1 MLRNTILALGL
12 ALSVL
17 DLHAQ
22 SFFESFDS
30 PGALANNFNV
40 YQNTT
45 PPVVNVP
52 TNSPYSQSLTGGV
65 GGSGAVS
72 ILPGGTTV
80 TQDATLIQKNTV
92 FDFSHVGVTLTVASW
107 LNVSTQTAGG
117 NRLLQLGF
125 VNESTNGLN
134 GNAGLAFTSLR
145 LSSTG
150 TSGNVY
156 TPQWQTKT
164 AAGSTV
170 TPALTPNVTLIA
182 GEWYELEGS
191 FLNLGGG
198 NILATGFLQDYGTSG
213 VIPGSIVY
221 SFPSTTLTSAD
232 IASDPTVYA
241 ALRGFKNDGLNTV
254 DNFLAASVIPEP
266 GTVSLVLLGL
276 TAFAARARKQRN

>member
-1 MLRNTILALGL
+1 MLKNTILALGL

-45 PPVVNVP
+45 PPVVNAA
-52 TNSPYSQSLTGGV
+52 TGSPYSQSLTGGV
-65 GGSGAVS
+65 GGSGGVS
-72 ILPGGTTV
+72 ILV
-80 TQDATLIQKNTV
+80 TNVTADATLIQKNTV
-92 FDFSHVGVTLTVASW
+92 FDFSHVGVTLTIASW

-134 GNAGLAFTSLR
+134 GNTGLAFTSLR

-150 TSGNVY
+150 TSGDVY

-164 AAGSTV
+164 AAGATVSTSL
-170 TPALTPNVTLIA
+170 APNVTLIA

-276 TAFAARARKQRN
+276 TVFAARGRKQKN

>member
-1 MLRNTILALGL
+1 MRKNTILFLGL

-17 DLHAQ
+17 DLHAA

-30 PGALANNFNV
+30 PGALANDFNV

-45 PPVVNVP
+45 PPVVNV
-52 TNSPYSQSLTGGV
+52 TNSPYSQTLAVGVAGSGGV
-65 GGSGAVS
+65 SVS
-72 ILPGGTTV
+72 SATGV
-80 TQDATLIQKNTV
+80 TQDATLIQKNTA

-134 GNAGLAFTSLR
+134 GNTGLAFTSLR
-145 LSSTG
+145 MSSTG

-170 TPALTPNVTLIA
+170 STSLAPNVTLVP

-198 NILATGFLQDYGTSG
+198 NILATGFLQDYGASG

-221 SFPSTTLTSAD
+221 TFPSTTLTSTD

-254 DNFLAASVIPEP
+254 DNFLAASVVPEP
-266 GTVSLVLLGL
+266 GTVSLFLLGL
-276 TAFAARARKQRN
+276 AAFAARARKQKS